1 MKKIIVVGGSSG
13 IGASVINLLKS
24 DYEVINMSRRK
35 NEGIENN
42 IRADVTSAESIKN
55 AFEDMSDIYALI
67 YCAGIVDVGNIVDLS
82 PEMFKKTIDT
92 NLVGAFLIT
101 QEFIKVK
108 SEHSSL
114 IFISSTSG
122 TRPQPLWA
130 GYAASKAGLINFALT
145 ASEEF
150 KELDVDVFC
159 VTPGRCATELR
170 KKIAPEEDPSKIMQP
185 SSVAELIKY
194 LIEDGKHLRGQ
205 SIVIK

>member
-1 MKKIIVVGGSSG
+1 MKKVIVVGGSSG
-13 IGASVINLLKS
+13 IGASVIELLKN

-42 IRADVTSAESIKN
+42 IYVDVTDIESIKM
-55 AFEDMSDIYALI
+55 AFEDRADIYALI
-67 YCAGIVDVGNIVDLS
+67 YCAGIVDVGNIIDLS

-92 NLVGAFLIT
+92 NLVGAFLVT
-101 QEFIKVK
+101 KEFIKVK
-108 SEHSSL
+108 AECSN
-114 IFISSTSG
+114 IVFIASTSG

-150 KELDVDVFC
+150 KESGIDVFC

-170 KKIAPEEDPSKIMQP
+170 RKIAPDEDPSKIMQP
-185 SSVAELIKY
+185 SSVAEFIKY
-194 LIEDGKHLRGQ
+194 LIEFGKHLRGQ
-205 SIVIK
+205 SIIIK